1 MPLKSSCQRSEFSL
15 RLRMTD
21 EIQYVKSRLAD
32 HKGRFALSKT
42 VGVKYSFVQ
51 KLACHKASGYSKAGY
66 EQIQKLAAYFR
77 QQEAS

>member
-1 MPLKSSCQRSEFSL
+1 
-15 RLRMTD
+15 MTD

-32 HKGRFALSKT
+32 HKGRFALAET

-77 QQEAS
+77 QLEAS